1 MANMFYNG
9 PTNVNPMLQNLAETI
24 KFAKTF
30 SSPQAYMEELKKQ
43 NPNGYKM
50 LEDIARQM
58 QNPLQSGMDMLTKQG
73 ITPQQLQMLLN
84 N

>member
-9 PTNVNPMLQNLAETI
+9 PTNVNPALQNLAETI

-30 SSPQAYMEELKKQ
+30 SSPQAYLAELKKQ
-43 NPNGYKM
+43 NPAGYQM
-50 LEDIARQM
+50 LENLSKQL
-58 QNPLQSGMDMLTKQG
+58 QNPLQSGINMLNEQG
-73 ITPQQLQMLLN
+73 INPQQLQMLLN